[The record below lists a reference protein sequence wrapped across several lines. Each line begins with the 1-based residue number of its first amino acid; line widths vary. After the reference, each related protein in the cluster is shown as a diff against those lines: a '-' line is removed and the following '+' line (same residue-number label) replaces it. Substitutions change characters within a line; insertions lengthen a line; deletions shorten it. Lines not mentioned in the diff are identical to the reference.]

1 MMKLIDRSKRLL
13 WLVLIMVGAVMTVP
27 GAAGQGRE
35 KAKPKVIKGID
46 VSHFSGE
53 VDWHKVKTAGYSFAF
68 IKATEGVDLQD
79 PVFQDHW
86 EIVKKVGL
94 IRGAYHFYVTEDDP
108 EEQALFFIR
117 NADLQPGDYV
127 PAVDIETIGAGTKPG
142 LVERFKKFLA
152 VLENHYGAKP
162 IIYTGPKFWNS
173 YLDKH
178 FGAYPLW
185 IAEYGVGEPVDPK
198 GWKEWHLWQW
208 RENVD
213 VPGVEK
219 GADLTI
225 FNSRE
230 KDFSSLLLKQGKESQ
245 RKGKKKSTANF

>member
-1 MMKLIDRSKRLL
+1 M
-13 WLVLIMVGAVMTVP
+13 
-27 GAAGQGRE
+27 
-35 KAKPKVIKGID
+35 
-46 VSHFSGE
+46 
-53 VDWHKVKTAGYSFAF
+53 
-68 IKATEGVDLQD
+68 
-79 PVFQDHW
+79 
-86 EIVKKVGL
+86 
-94 IRGAYHFYVTEDDP
+94 
-108 EEQALFFIR
+108 
-117 NADLQPGDYV
+117 
-127 PAVDIETIGAGTKPG
+127 DIEIIGDSTKPG

-162 IIYTGPKFWNS
+162 IIYTGPKFWNKH
-173 YLDKH
+173 LDKH
-178 FGAYPLW
+178 FGTFPLW

-219 GADLTI
+219 GADLTV

-245 RKGKKKSTANF
+245 REEKKKSTDNF